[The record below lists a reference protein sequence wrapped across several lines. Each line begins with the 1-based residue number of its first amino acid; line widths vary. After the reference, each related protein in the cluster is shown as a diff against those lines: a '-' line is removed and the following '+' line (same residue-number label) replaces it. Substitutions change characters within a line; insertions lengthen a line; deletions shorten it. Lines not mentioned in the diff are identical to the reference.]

1 MPFAFQSQLSGI
13 GTNDFHDVVWYRRE
27 LEIPQAFENKR
38 ILLHF
43 GAVDYQ
49 ASVWV
54 NGILVATHEGGHTP
68 FHADITDALQDGN
81 NMLVVKAVD
90 YSQDVTLPR
99 GKQYWKADSASIFY
113 TRTTGIWQT
122 VWMEA
127 VSANAYLDKVKMTP
141 DIDAKQIE
149 IQL

>member
-1 MPFAFQSQLSGI
+1 
-13 GTNDFHDVVWYRRE
+13 
-27 LEIPQAFENKR
+27 
-38 ILLHF
+38 
-43 GAVDYQ
+43 
-49 ASVWV
+49 
-54 NGILVATHEGGHTP
+54 
-68 FHADITDALQDGN
+68 
-81 NMLVVKAVD
+81 MLVVKAVD
-90 YSQDVTLPR
+90 YSKDVTLPR

-149 IQL
+149 ISYEIEGIVRTFEVQAPAEG